1 MTEETGSNGNQE
13 FSEQEEPLLL
23 ARVVAMPSGKIQ
35 IELEQS
41 IDDIAGFC
49 MACAQHFIGI
59 ASKHYNKPRPQSRIV
74 VPPPGMRIR

>member
-1 MTEETGSNGNQE
+1 MTEEHSDNGQNDIQT
-13 FSEQEEPLLL
+13 EEPLLL

-41 IDDIAGFC
+41 IDDIPGFC

-59 ASKHYNKPRPQSRIV
+59 AGQHYRKPKPQSRIV